1 MDSLPRKRKGAR
13 GACSLAA
20 GSLHEAPPAAARKR
34 TCREPKPRPEK
45 KNKKPCSAAA
55 ADGASS
61 ASARG
66 GGVVM
71 TAPPASGRAAPD
83 SPGRGLKRK
92 LGCIDSATRMGRKK
106 RLESEYELGEEIG
119 QGKFGSVRICRAKAG
134 GEEFACKALPKNGEE
149 TVHREVEIM
158 QHLSGHPGVVTLK
171 AVFEDADKFY
181 LVMELCAGGR
191 LLDEIAREGNFSEQ
205 RAAIVI
211 KDLMAV
217 LKYCH
222 EMGVVHRDIK
232 PENILLTKA
241 GKMKLA
247 DFGLAARVTN
257 GQKLSGVAGSPAYVA
272 PEVLSGNYSE
282 NVDIWGAGVLLHVL
296 LLGSLPFQGGSLD
309 AVFESIK
316 TVELDFSGSHWASI
330 SGLGKDLIGRMLNRD
345 VSSRITAD
353 EVLSHPWVLFYT
365 ECPLKVVTANLC
377 LTNKI
382 VAPRIAWDKLRPECE
397 SLSDSSQRS
406 EDQDECGIVD
416 ALIAAITHV
425 RISEPKRSRL
435 CSPAIIIQQE
445 CSSNLKSN
453 LCTAF

>member
-13 GACSLAA
+13 SLA
-20 GSLHEAPPAAARKR
+20 GSLHDAPPAARKR
-34 TCREPKPRPEK
+34 TCREPKPRPVKKKKEK
-45 KNKKPCSAAA
+45 DPP
-55 ADGASS
+55 SS
-61 ASARG
+61 ASASASAR

-71 TAPPASGRAAPD
+71 TAPPASGRAASD

-92 LGCIDSATRMGRKK
+92 LGCIDSATRMGRRK
-106 RLESEYELGEEIG
+106 RLDSEYELGAEIG
-119 QGKFGSVRICRAKAG
+119 QGKFGSVRICRARAG
-134 GEEFACKALPKNGEE
+134 GEEFACKALPRNGEE

-158 QHLSGHPGVVTLK
+158 QHLSGHPGVVTLR
-171 AVFEDADKFY
+171 AVFEDADCFY
-181 LVMELCAGGR
+181 LVMELCGGGR
-191 LLDEIAREGNFSEQ
+191 LLDEIAREGKFSEQ

-241 GKMKLA
+241 GKVKLA

-257 GQKLSGVAGSPAYVA
+257 GQKLSGIAGSPAYVA
-272 PEVLSGNYSE
+272 PEVLSGSYSE
-282 NVDIWGAGVLLHVL
+282 KVDIWGAGVLLHVL

-316 TVELDFSGSHWASI
+316 TVELDFSSGPWALI
-330 SGLGKDLIGRMLNRD
+330 SGLGRDLLGRMLNRD
-345 VSSRITAD
+345 DSSRMTAD
-353 EVLSHPWVLFYT
+353 EVLSHPWVMFYT
-365 ECPLKVVTANLC
+365 ECPLKAVTANLC
-377 LTNKI
+377 VTNKKKS
-382 VAPRIAWDKLRPECE
+382 WDKHRSECE
-397 SLSDSSQRS
+397 SSLSDSSSQRS

-416 ALIAAITHV
+416 ALTAAITRV

-435 CSPAIIIQQE
+435 CSPAITIQQE